1 MSKTKHLINM
11 KTTNKITDKILVRAC
26 TDCYDAD
33 CNLAVIHIN
42 DEFKR
47 LIKDMKIKS
56 NINRNLLSFNKS
68 IYEGND
74 DNVINFY
81 NVDDEFIEKHLSR
94 RDWSFVELTDEEES
108 KFETVK
114 RMASHVHYKLYVK
127 NEKFYYIMIDSY
139 THDEFW
145 TEYINLNDMLM
156 RNLNLGDYH
165 KIDSLY
171 KRDKKGKI
179 IINDYSKKEFEFLK
193 DVVWIA
199 TEKVDGTN
207 IHFDL
212 ITDSDSNVTN
222 ITING
227 RTDKAEIPDY
237 LLNQLE
243 SVKNKLI
250 KTKVFKPNCK
260 VQVFGE
266 GYGNKIQD
274 GSCYSYTQKFI
285 VFDVVII
292 GENKKW
298 YLDRDTVQRITE
310 EIGLDIVPV
319 MFIDTLSE
327 IENYVKYGIGSMVAE
342 NDNVMAEGV
351 VCIPSV
357 PLFDNKGERIIVKI
371 KTKDYK

>member
-11 KTTNKITDKILVRAC
+11 KTTNKITDKILVKAY
-26 TDCYDAD
+26 TDCYNVD
-33 CNLAVIHIN
+33 CNLAVIHMN
-42 DEFKR
+42 DEFRK
-47 LIKDMKIKS
+47 LIKNIKS
-56 NINRNLLSFNKS
+56 NSDINRNISLFVRYMRK
-68 IYEGND
+68 GND
-74 DNVINFY
+74 DNTVHFY
-81 NVDDEFIEKHLSR
+81 NVDDKFIEEHLYDI
-94 RDWSFVELTDEEES
+94 DWSFVELTDEEES
-108 KFETVK
+108 KFKKIE
-114 RMASHVHYKLYVK
+114 RMQSYIYCRLCIEG
-127 NEKFYYIMIDSY
+127 NEFYYLMTD
-139 THDEFW
+139 TFTRDEFW

-193 DVVWIA
+193 DIIWIA

-243 SVKNKLI
+243 SVKDKLI
-250 KTKVFKPNCK
+250 KTKVFKPNSK
-260 VQVFGE
+260 IQIFGE

-274 GSCYSYTQKFI
+274 GSCYSDTQKFI
-285 VFDVVII
+285 VFDIVII

-319 MFIDTLSE
+319 IFIDTLSE

-351 VCIPSV
+351 VCVPSV